1 MSGMDVHRAARI
13 AHVGHGG
20 QVLLSETTTAL
31 VLDELP
37 PGVSLLDVGRHL
49 LKDIHRPEHITQLV
63 IEGLTAE
70 FPPLASLEMLPLE
83 SARPPRK
90 VGSCPY
96 RGLSAFQ
103 EADAAFY
110 FGRGTFVDALEHAIK
125 TRKLVAV
132 IVGSSG
138 SGKSSAIFAGL
149 LPRLRKEGGY
159 QLATLRPGAQPFY
172 SLAESLVVL
181 LEPGLSKTDLLAE
194 TRNLAERLA
203 KREVGLAEVVR
214 RIQKDLKDKLKVL
227 LVVDQFEELYT
238 MCTDADLQVAFI
250 DELLATVEASKT
262 QREGLAVVLLTM
274 RADFMGQALTHRPF
288 ADALQEASLMLGPM
302 TRRELHMAIEKPA
315 EMQGAAFEP
324 GLVERILDDVGEK
337 PGNLPLLQ
345 FTLTQLW
352 ERQSDGWLIHADYES
367 MGCVEGALASYA
379 DQVYAELDETEQE
392 LTRRALVQLVLPGEG
407 TEDTRRIA
415 TRNELGAESW
425 KLIQLLADKRL
436 VVVGRDAQ
444 GHDIAEVVHEALIQ
458 KWGKFREWM
467 DSDRAFRLWQ
477 ERLRANLKQWQ
488 ESSKDEGALLA
499 GAPLAVAQGWLAE
512 RGGELN
518 TAEIAYIQASQ
529 ALQAKQLKERQR
541 RRQRTVIGLSVGL
554 VVALILGAFAFF
566 QRQEALTQRQEAR
579 MQAGILLA
587 SQAESEITS
596 GNTDRAV
603 LLALAAL
610 ENYPYTPQAEH
621 ALGQAV
627 TYNRSLAPYEG
638 HSAAVTGAAWSS
650 DGTRIATSSFD
661 NSVHI
666 WEADTGKLIRRID
679 LPKGITG
686 NIYDMGLAVQWSLDD
701 RYLLTLCGDR
711 FSLGSQDYD
720 LILWGVETGQQ
731 AASLEVQNTTRPST
745 GELGTAAA
753 IHFTTGAGAA
763 FAKDGRLATLGGDN
777 TALIWQPMLAGQTL
791 ALNGH
796 TAGVNAVAWSPD
808 FTRLATAS
816 EDGTT
821 RVWDAS
827 KGQELLQ
834 LTGHSGAVNQV
845 AWSPDGG
852 LLATAGDDGILRFWD
867 AFSGEEQ
874 TSIQP
879 VPSGGSSAASER
891 IVYSLAWSPDGGRIA
906 SGSGD
911 GNIRLW
917 EVGSGE
923 NTLTIKAHEQ
933 SVTFLAWSPLE
944 ERLVSAGKDGRAR
957 VWNVARDNKVLT
969 LPYGW
974 VWAEWSPDGEHIAI
988 VTMPGI
994 LDISP
999 DVKKANPGL
1008 ISVWDFKAGKPLF
1021 ETHADKDENWGW
1033 AQVEYSPDGRF
1044 ILSRTMLEWPDI
1056 TDANKLYIFNS
1067 QNGEIV
1073 RKLETGQG
1081 HALVDGWWSPDGQL
1095 IAGGDYEGTV
1105 YFWET
1110 SSGELVRTIGCLSWG
1125 HIIHWSPD
1133 GSKIGMLCI
1142 DWDENLMAIQVVD
1155 AETYETLLY
1164 FDVNLM
1170 EEQYQ
1175 FVRWSPDSTRLA
1187 IGGGSDEMGL
1197 ATNPIYIYD
1206 ASSGEEL
1213 LKILG
1218 HTSQVSLVS
1227 WSPDGKRIV
1236 SGSTDDTTRIWDAQT
1251 GAELLTL
1258 PTPADWYII
1267 PQWSPD
1273 GKYLL
1278 VSFQNLFSPGQSGV
1292 WRVWQTTQELIDYAK
1307 ACCVFRDLTEAE
1319 RTQFGLP

>member
-1 MSGMDVHRAARI
+1 MSVQSSDQILFPDLPEGTVTFLFTDIEGSTQLLHRLRDKYAILLEQHHRILREAFVNWDGHEVDTQGDAFFVAFSRATQAVAAAAEAQRKLSEHGWPAQVTVSVRMGIHTGEPWSGQEGYVGMDVHRAARI

-63 IEGLTAE
+63 IEGLPAE
-70 FPPLASLEMLPLE
+70 FPPLASLEMLPPD

-172 SLAESLVVL
+172 SLAEALVVL

-238 MCTDADLQVAFI
+238 MCTDADLQIAFI

-302 TRRELHMAIEKPA
+302 TRHELHMAIEKPA

-352 ERQSDGWLIHADYES
+352 ERQSDGWLNHADYES

-436 VVVGRDAQ
+436 VVTGRDATGQ
-444 GHDIAEVVHEALIQ
+444 ETAEVIHEALIQ

-554 VVALILGAFAFF
+554 VVALILGVFSFF
-566 QRQEALTQRQEAR
+566 QRQEHLHNAR

-686 NIYDMGLAVQWSLDD
+686 NIYDMGLTVQWSPDD
-701 RYLLTLCGDR
+701 RYLLTLSGDR
-711 FSLGSQDYD
+711 FSWAAR
-720 LILWGVETGQQ
+720 IMTFLWGVETGQQ

-777 TALIWQPMLAGQTL
+777 TALIWEPLLAGQL
-791 ALNGH
+791 LVLSGH
-796 TAGVNAVAWSPD
+796 TQGVNAVAWSPD

-827 KGQELLQ
+827 NGQELLQ

-852 LLATAGDDGILRFWD
+852 LLATAGDDGILRLWD

-879 VPSGGSSAASER
+879 VP
-891 IVYSLAWSPDGGRIA
+891 IW
-906 SGSGD
+906 
-911 GNIRLW
+911 
-917 EVGSGE
+917 GE
-923 NTLTIKAHEQ
+923 Q
-933 SVTFLAWSPLE
+933 
-944 ERLVSAGKDGRAR
+944 RC
-957 VWNVARDNKVLT
+957 
-969 LPYGW
+969 
-974 VWAEWSPDGEHIAI
+974 
-988 VTMPGI
+988 
-994 LDISP
+994 
-999 DVKKANPGL
+999 
-1008 ISVWDFKAGKPLF
+1008 
-1021 ETHADKDENWGW
+1021 
-1033 AQVEYSPDGRF
+1033 Q
-1044 ILSRTMLEWPDI
+1044 
-1056 TDANKLYIFNS
+1056 
-1067 QNGEIV
+1067 
-1073 RKLETGQG
+1073 
-1081 HALVDGWWSPDGQL
+1081 
-1095 IAGGDYEGTV
+1095 
-1105 YFWET
+1105 
-1110 SSGELVRTIGCLSWG
+1110 
-1125 HIIHWSPD
+1125 
-1133 GSKIGMLCI
+1133 
-1142 DWDENLMAIQVVD
+1142 
-1155 AETYETLLY
+1155 
-1164 FDVNLM
+1164 
-1170 EEQYQ
+1170 
-1175 FVRWSPDSTRLA
+1175 
-1187 IGGGSDEMGL
+1187 
-1197 ATNPIYIYD
+1197 
-1206 ASSGEEL
+1206 
-1213 LKILG
+1213 
-1218 HTSQVSLVS
+1218 
-1227 WSPDGKRIV
+1227 
-1236 SGSTDDTTRIWDAQT
+1236 
-1251 GAELLTL
+1251 
-1258 PTPADWYII
+1258 
-1267 PQWSPD
+1267 
-1273 GKYLL
+1273 
-1278 VSFQNLFSPGQSGV
+1278 
-1292 WRVWQTTQELIDYAK
+1292 
-1307 ACCVFRDLTEAE
+1307 
-1319 RTQFGLP
+1319 